1 MGKKFK
7 HIEKK
12 ITLVG
17 TIRKYSRPFFI
28 TTGLIFVVSIFWN
41 YGTTFTKSTKISDEA
56 LQQQLEIAPSV
67 VDGEA
72 VDENSV
78 SRLVGAKVQQ
88 WRMGTSLPASCE
100 PRLNLFYLKMHH
112 YTMVNWFT

>member
-72 VDENSV
+72 IDENSV
-78 SRLVGAKVQQ
+78 SRLVGLKVQQ
-88 WRMGTSLPASCE
+88 WRVQNPSSAPGTVSYTHLTLPTNRE
-100 PRLNLFYLKMHH
+100 
-112 YTMVNWFT
+112 V